1 MKIIKNV
8 RGVKIELELV
18 KVKDFDKF
26 SLYEVYKNGVLIYKE
41 TYTKEQI
48 NQIIANGNVI
58 EEGQECL

>member
-8 RGVKIELELV
+8 RGVKVELELV

>member
-8 RGVKIELELV
+8 KGVNVELELV